1 MFVVCHDGHMAVS
14 AELRRRQPVQ
24 ERSRK
29 RVERILASAL
39 NLLNAGGADAVT
51 TRAIA
56 SAAGIP
62 VATVYQFFPNREAI
76 LVELLEAFL
85 ARRDV
90 EGLALLAEL
99 TPATL
104 DEVFGEICRFHRDG
118 LAEYPHMADL
128 YYTYRANGMVPDA
141 RDLRAAFAKYL
152 HSRLTEWG
160 IIDAAVPRTALQ
172 FAVELGDHIIELAH
186 HSGPDAA
193 RILDEGVRA
202 ITSYLRSYDAPD

>member
-128 YYTYRANGMVPDA
+128 YYTYRANGMVVSSTRRCRA
-141 RDLRAAFAKYL
+141 RPC
-152 HSRLTEWG
+152 SSPSSW
-160 IIDAAVPRTALQ
+160 
-172 FAVELGDHIIELAH
+172 
-186 HSGPDAA
+186 
-193 RILDEGVRA
+193 A
-202 ITSYLRSYDAPD
+202 ITSSSSRTIPAPTPRASWTRECAP